1 MKSGFYC
8 VHLSDIMSEK
18 RVIPKHVAIIMDGN
32 GRWAKQRGKERY
44 EGHLMGVE
52 SVRSVTRAAVRNG
65 VKWLTLY
72 AFSTENWGRPA
83 AEVEAIMELFC
94 RTVVSEGEALA
105 AQGVRVRILGERT
118 RFSASVL
125 EMIERIEATTA
136 HGDRLTL
143 VLAFNYS
150 SRREIVLAT
159 QQLAVKVANGEI
171 SAEDIDEQCFAE
183 SLLTADMPDPDLI
196 IRTSGECR
204 LSNFLLWQAS
214 YSEFYFPEVLWPDFN
229 EAEFDKA
236 MEEFAR
242 RERRYGLVIEEN

>member
-1 MKSGFYC
+1 
-8 VHLSDIMSEK
+8 MSEK

-150 SRREIVLAT
+150 SRREIVLAA
-159 QQLAVKVANGEI
+159 QQLAAKVANGEI

-183 SLLTADMPDPDLI
+183 SLFTADMPDPDLI